1 MNSNFRSNL
10 LVIRFLRLNLNN
22 IHFLDQ
28 LLIVINLGFKSGND
42 LIILSFEI
50 INLLIFDSED
60 LILFLLD
67 SFLFVLE
74 VCRHL
79 FSLDL
84 KFVFKLL
91 LLLHKILF
99 ELLFLILEFL
109 LNLLN
114 LGLALIFQFFFL
126 FFEGSCLFFVSLL
139 GSKSLIFIL
148 FIEYSILIFYYLH

>member
-22 IHFLDQ
+22 IHFLDK
-28 LLIVINLGFKSGND
+28 LLIIINLGFKSGND

-60 LILFLLD
+60 LTLFLLD

-79 FSLDL
+79 FSLNL
-84 KFVFKLL
+84 KFVFK
-91 LLLHKILF
+91 
-99 ELLFLILEFL
+99 LLFLILEFL

-114 LGLALIFQFFFL
+114 LGLTFISEFFFL
-126 FFEGSCLFFVSLL
+126 FFEGSCLF
-139 GSKSLIFIL
+139 KR
-148 FIEYSILIFYYLH
+148 LIFYYLH

>member
-22 IHFLDQ
+22 IHFLDH
-28 LLIVINLGFKSGND
+28 LLIIFNLGFKSGND
-42 LIILSFEI
+42 LIILSFEV

-99 ELLFLILEFL
+99 KLLFLILEFL

-114 LGLALIFQFFFL
+114 LGLTFISEFFFL
-126 FFEGSCLFFVSLL
+126 FF
-139 GSKSLIFIL
+139 
-148 FIEYSILIFYYLH
+148 